1 MINVSEISINRCV
14 ALYMMSS
21 YLYYKKDTN
30 VLSDGD
36 FDAICKRLLAE
47 WKDITYPHKKFLKK
61 GSLEAGTGFNIKK
74 YPAIVRSSAE
84 RWKAGEFEE

>member
-1 MINVSEISINRCV
+1 MMNVSEISINRCV
-14 ALYMMSS
+14 ALYLMSS

-47 WKDITYPHKKFLKK
+47 WKNITHPHKKFLKK
-61 GSLEAGTGFNIKK
+61 GSLKAGTGFNIKK
-74 YPAIVRSSAE
+74 YPTIVMSAAE
-84 RWKAGEFEE
+84 RWKAGEFE

>member
-1 MINVSEISINRCV
+1 VSEISINRCV

-47 WKDITYPHKKFLKK
+47 WKDITHPHKKFLKK